1 MPPIGRHR
9 FILGYTRPDEEI
21 LYGHRPIFGQ
31 RQQYLPLVG
40 RMACQV
46 LILAYGDYV
55 WINVDPQNIC
65 LN

>member
-21 LYGHRPIFGQ
+21 PYGHRLIFGQ

-46 LILAYGDYV
+46 LILAYGEYV